1 MYRIALTLFACFLFS
16 TAVMA
21 DSLRDSR
28 AEFQRGL
35 DRTRSPYCVP
45 KFDVL
50 REGKIHF
57 LSPRHKRELTR
68 EDGYQPIE
76 ITVAKTYKPVH
87 LFLQT
92 RFETIWQLVVE
103 DPRSLISITVFGS
116 AHGIVTGIPEST
128 AIHSLEFSG
137 DGSKALPCE
146 LKSKPEKDLYVT
158 LGVSSQGTNGHV
170 DWLKRLDNNLKNY
183 AETSLASII
192 LPQSPTRGYV
202 DDQAISRT
210 AHVRHL
216 GKGLFQ
222 RLKIPLTAPLG
233 TEQAAVQVPDGLN
246 GNTLRNWLLD
256 NSFAE
261 PATPDLLEFLCA
273 RDNAALFAAGWP
285 WIVPEQACTSRE
297 QWASRRNIVLRRSLD
312 LGGSY
317 VCEESEWLRLH
328 VPRQL
333 HVNGTF
339 VNCSIHVLQN

>member
-1 MYRIALTLFACFLFS
+1 MYRIAHTLFAFFLLS
-16 TAVMA
+16 TAVLA

-45 KFDVL
+45 ESNVL
-50 REGKIHF
+50 QEGKIHF
-57 LSPRHKRELTR
+57 LSPRHKRELR
-68 EDGYQPIE
+68 GEDGYQTIE

-103 DPRSLISITVFGS
+103 DPRSLSSVTVFGP

-137 DGSKALPCE
+137 DGAKALPCE
-146 LKSKPEKDLYVT
+146 LRTKPEKDLFVT

-170 DWLKRLDNNLKNY
+170 HWLKRLDNNLKNY

-192 LPQSPTRGYV
+192 LPQSPTQGYV

-210 AHVRHL
+210 AHLRHL
-216 GKGLFQ
+216 GKGLLQ
-222 RLKIPLTAPLG
+222 HLKIPLTAPLG

-261 PATPDLLEFLCA
+261 PATPELLEFLCT
-273 RDNAALFAAGWP
+273 RDNASLFAAGWP
-285 WIVPEQACTSRE
+285 SIVPGHTCTSRE
-297 QWASRRNIVLRRSLD
+297 QWAAGRNIVLRRSLD
-312 LGGSY
+312 IGKSY
-317 VCEESEWLRLH
+317 ICDESDWLRLH